1 MAEPSTLHTGE
12 SNELPLN
19 GQSIKENGRLSAGRP
34 KMESYMGAEK
44 PSFVDDSLVQHYRER
59 CSRLEGELHD
69 SDRKI
74 RLQVDEIM
82 QLKRE
87 LSKDRTETL
96 LSHQKEISEL
106 KDASRM
112 EIERLKDTHR
122 RDTREFERQINEL
135 ERQAFKMELEYQ
147 SGDRSA
153 ANRFWDM
160 VEKVAPELVDHVSG
174 VIAGGMPAAG
184 QPVLTA
190 PADLPQQQADLMQQ
204 AFAQNM
210 NTTDSGK
217 ETTKTTPSE
226 QTMTPHS
233 GEGGD
238 TPPRS
243 GLAGDDSIDLNSLFA
258 DKTNGHHPHPMEGL

>member
-1 MAEPSTLHTGE
+1 
-12 SNELPLN
+12 
-19 GQSIKENGRLSAGRP
+19 
-34 KMESYMGAEK
+34 MESYVGGET
-44 PSFVDDSLVQHYRER
+44 PSYVDDSLVQHYRER

-122 RDTREFERQINEL
+122 RDIREFERQISEL

-147 SGDRSA
+147 SGDRTTG
-153 ANRFWDM
+153 NRILDM
-160 VEKVAPELVDHVSG
+160 LEKVAPELFDHVSG
-174 VIAGGMPAAG
+174 VIARGMTAAG
-184 QPVLTA
+184 QPVLAA
-190 PADLPQQQADLMQQ
+190 PADLPQRQADLRQL
-204 AFAQNM
+204 AVAQNM
-210 NTTDSGK
+210 ITTESGE

-226 QTMTPHS
+226 QTMTPNS

>member
-1 MAEPSTLHTGE
+1 MD
-12 SNELPLN
+12 
-19 GQSIKENGRLSAGRP
+19 
-34 KMESYMGAEK
+34 AEK

-96 LSHQKEISEL
+96 LSHQKEISDL
-106 KDASRM
+106 KEANRM
-112 EIERLKDTHR
+112 EIERLKDNHR

-135 ERQAFKMELEYQ
+135 EREAFKMELEYQ
-147 SGDRSA
+147 SGDRTTG
-153 ANRFWDM
+153 NRILDM
-160 VEKVAPELVDHVSG
+160 LEKVAPELFDHVSG
-174 VIAGGMPAAG
+174 VIARGMTAAG
-184 QPVLTA
+184 QPVLVA
-190 PADLPQQQADLMQQ
+190 PTDLPQQQADLMQQ
-204 AFAQNM
+204 AFTQNIE
-210 NTTDSGK
+210 TAASGK
-217 ETTKTTPSE
+217 EKTKSTQSE
-226 QTMTPHS
+226 QKMTPNS

-243 GLAGDDSIDLNSLFA
+243 GLAEDDSFDLNGLFA